1 MRRAAPAA
9 APVAVDKEVKRK
21 QRMGDIKLDLH
32 RVLLDNLNLAA
43 LEHATEAD
51 LRAEINAISA
61 EHLNDNAIVL
71 GREDRIIL
79 NKELYDEVTG
89 LGPLETLLQDES
101 VNDIL
106 VNGPQQIFVE
116 RSGKLELTDVTF
128 KDERHLL
135 RIIDKIVSAVG
146 RRVDESKP
154 YVDARLKDGSR
165 FNAMVPPVAVD
176 GSLVSIRKFKKD
188 KLGIDDLVQ
197 FGAFSEEMAAY
208 LQAAVSTRLN
218 VIVSGGTGSG
228 KTTTLNA
235 LSSFIADDERILT
248 IEDTAELQLQQTHV
262 GRMESR
268 PPNVEGKGEV
278 SPRDC
283 LKNALRMRPDRII
296 VGETRGE
303 EVIDMLQAMNTGHD
317 GSMTTIHANNPR
329 DGISRLE
336 NMVAM
341 AGIEMPL
348 KAVRSQISSAVNLI
362 VQASR
367 LQDGSRRMTS
377 ITEITGMEGD
387 VISMQEIFR
396 FQRVGPDARQQDH
409 RPLSQPQACAATSPS
424 ASASGAMICPRPSLN
439 PSQRS
444 KPHGHQCRTHHLR
457 SDLYRR
463 AGARRR
469 ASIWRLFGRSIS
481 LNSRVNRRLEMIE
494 KGDTPRGGAGQ
505 ICARRCSSTRKSK
518 GIPLYS
524 LWLSEKAQKGRDCLL
539 PATADH
545 GDGRPFGSVLPWPD
559 RRHRDRSTRAHRRL
573 HRHGGRCC
581 VYVGVH
587 ESQQA
592 HGDHRRTAPRCGRAD
607 GALLARRSP
616 VHQRHHH
623 REQRNPRPACLRI
636 RCDRG

>member
-1 MRRAAPAA
+1 MFSKYKKPDGSKPTTGGSAPKVQEVPTATVGEAESAASSLRKPVPTKPAA
-9 APVAVDKEVKRK
+9 AGTVDKERKRK
-21 QRMGDIKLDLH
+21 ERLAEIKIDLH
-32 RVLLDNLNLAA
+32 RSLLDNLNLGA
-43 LEHATEAD
+43 LDQASEAD
-51 LRAEINAISA
+51 LKAEISDIAGEALQERN
-61 EHLNDNAIVL
+61 IVL
-71 GREDRIIL
+71 NREDRSTL
-79 NKELYDEVTG
+79 NQELYDEVRG
-89 LGPLETLLQDES
+89 LGPLEPLLKDET

-106 VNGPQQIFVE
+106 VNGPQQVFVE
-116 RSGKLELTDVTF
+116 RAGKLELTDTTF
-128 KDERHLL
+128 KDEKHLL

-146 RRVDESKP
+146 RRVDESNP
-154 YVDARLKDGSR
+154 YVDARLQDGSR
-165 FNAMVPPVAVD
+165 FNAMVPPIAVD

-188 KLGIDDLVQ
+188 KLGIDDLVK

-208 LQAAVSTRLN
+208 LQAAVATRLN

-235 LSSFIADDERILT
+235 LSSFIDNSERILT

-348 KAVRSQISSAVNLI
+348 KAVRSQVSSAVNLL

-377 ITEITGMEGD
+377 VTEITGMEGD

-396 FQRVGPDARQQDH
+396 FQRIGLTNDNKIIGHFTGTGVRSNFSERFRLWGYDLPPAIYE
-409 RPLSQPQACAATSPS
+409 PIAA
-424 ASASGAMICPRPSLN
+424 
-439 PSQRS
+439 
-444 KPHGHQCRTHHLR
+444 
-457 SDLYRR
+457 
-463 AGARRR
+463 
-469 ASIWRLFGRSIS
+469 
-481 LNSRVNRRLEMIE
+481 E
-494 KGDTPRGGAGQ
+494 
-505 ICARRCSSTRKSK
+505 
-518 GIPLYS
+518 
-524 LWLSEKAQKGRDCLL
+524 
-539 PATADH
+539 
-545 GDGRPFGSVLPWPD
+545 
-559 RRHRDRSTRAHRRL
+559 
-573 HRHGGRCC
+573 
-581 VYVGVH
+581 
-587 ESQQA
+587 
-592 HGDHRRTAPRCGRAD
+592 
-607 GALLARRSP
+607 
-616 VHQRHHH
+616 
-623 REQRNPRPACLRI
+623 
-636 RCDRG
+636 

>member
-1 MRRAAPAA
+1 MFSRYKKNGAEPAKPVIPAVKAEPQSAAAAPAPEVKPSLRKPLPASSAQA
-9 APVAVDKEVKRK
+9 APQDKERKRK
-21 QRMGDIKLDLH
+21 ERLGEIKLEMH
-32 RVLLDNLNLAA
+32 RSLLDNLNLSA
-43 LEHATEAD
+43 LETASEAE
-51 LRAEINAISA
+51 LRAEIGAITGEVLEERSII
-61 EHLNDNAIVL
+61 LN
-71 GREDRIIL
+71 REDRTTL
-79 NKELYDEVTG
+79 VQELYDEVRG
-89 LGPLETLLQDES
+89 LGPLETLLKDDT

-106 VNGPQQIFVE
+106 VNGPHQIFVE
-116 RSGKLELTDVTF
+116 REGKLQLSDVTF

-146 RRVDESKP
+146 RRVDESNP
-154 YVDARLKDGSR
+154 YVDARLADGSR

-188 KLGIDDLVQ
+188 KLGIDDLVN

-208 LQAAVSTRLN
+208 LQAAVATRLN

-235 LSSFIADDERILT
+235 LSSFIDNSERILT

-341 AGIEMPL
+341 AGMEMPL
-348 KAVRSQISSAVNLI
+348 KAVRSQISSAVNLL

-387 VISMQEIFR
+387 VISMQEVFR
-396 FQRVGPDARQQDH
+396 FQRVGLTPDNKIIGH
-409 RPLSQPQACAATSPS
+409 FTATGVRSAYSERFRLWGYDLPPS
-424 ASASGAMICPRPSLN
+424 IYEPT
-439 PSQRS
+439 
-444 KPHGHQCRTHHLR
+444 K
-457 SDLYRR
+457 
-463 AGARRR
+463 AG
-469 ASIWRLFGRSIS
+469 
-481 LNSRVNRRLEMIE
+481 
-494 KGDTPRGGAGQ
+494 
-505 ICARRCSSTRKSK
+505 
-518 GIPLYS
+518 
-524 LWLSEKAQKGRDCLL
+524 
-539 PATADH
+539 
-545 GDGRPFGSVLPWPD
+545 
-559 RRHRDRSTRAHRRL
+559 
-573 HRHGGRCC
+573 
-581 VYVGVH
+581 
-587 ESQQA
+587 
-592 HGDHRRTAPRCGRAD
+592 
-607 GALLARRSP
+607 
-616 VHQRHHH
+616 
-623 REQRNPRPACLRI
+623 
-636 RCDRG
+636 

>member
-1 MRRAAPAA
+1 MFSKYKKDKTAMPAALDAPTDKAAPKAAPETAPVKTSMRKAAPATPA
-9 APVAVDKEVKRK
+9 QVTPIDKERKRK
-21 QRMGDIKLDLH
+21 ERMGEIKLDLH
-32 RVLLDNLNLAA
+32 RVLLDNLNLSA
-43 LEHATEAD
+43 LEHATEQD
-51 LRAEINAISA
+51 LRQEISA
-61 EHLNDNAIVL
+61 IASEHLQAQSIVL
-71 GREDRIIL
+71 NREDRQTL
-79 NKELYDEVTG
+79 TSELYDEVTG
-89 LGPLETLLQDES
+89 LGPLETLLKDDTI
-101 VNDIL
+101 NDIL

-116 RSGKLELTDVTF
+116 RDGNLELSDITF

-146 RRVDESKP
+146 RRVDESNP

-188 KLGIDDLVQ
+188 KLGIDDLVA
-197 FGAFSEEMAAY
+197 FGAFTEEMAAY
-208 LQAAVSTRLN
+208 LQAAVATRLN
-218 VIVSGGTGSG
+218 IIVSGGTGSG

-235 LSSFIADDERILT
+235 LSSFIDNDERILT

-317 GSMTTIHANNPR
+317 GSMTTIHANSAR

-336 NMVAM
+336 NMIAM

-377 ITEITGMEGD
+377 ITEITGMEGE

-396 FQRVGPDARQQDH
+396 YQRVGLTPDNKIIGHFTATGVRSAYAERFRLWGYDL
-409 RPLSQPQACAATSPS
+409 PPSIYEPIAA
-424 ASASGAMICPRPSLN
+424 
-439 PSQRS
+439 Q
-444 KPHGHQCRTHHLR
+444 
-457 SDLYRR
+457 
-463 AGARRR
+463 
-469 ASIWRLFGRSIS
+469 
-481 LNSRVNRRLEMIE
+481 
-494 KGDTPRGGAGQ
+494 
-505 ICARRCSSTRKSK
+505 
-518 GIPLYS
+518 
-524 LWLSEKAQKGRDCLL
+524 
-539 PATADH
+539 
-545 GDGRPFGSVLPWPD
+545 
-559 RRHRDRSTRAHRRL
+559 
-573 HRHGGRCC
+573 
-581 VYVGVH
+581 
-587 ESQQA
+587 
-592 HGDHRRTAPRCGRAD
+592 
-607 GALLARRSP
+607 
-616 VHQRHHH
+616 
-623 REQRNPRPACLRI
+623 
-636 RCDRG
+636 

>member
-1 MRRAAPAA
+1 MFSKYKKDKTAMPAALDAPTDKAAPKAAPETAPVKTSMRKAAPATPA
-9 APVAVDKEVKRK
+9 QVTPIDKERKRK
-21 QRMGDIKLDLH
+21 ERMGEIKLDLH
-32 RVLLDNLNLAA
+32 RVLLDNLNLSA
-43 LEHATEAD
+43 LEHATEQD
-51 LRAEINAISA
+51 LRQEISA
-61 EHLNDNAIVL
+61 IASEHLQAQSIVL
-71 GREDRIIL
+71 NREDRQTL
-79 NKELYDEVTG
+79 TSELYDEVTG
-89 LGPLETLLQDES
+89 LGPLETLLKDDT

-116 RSGKLELTDVTF
+116 RDGNLELSDITF

-146 RRVDESKP
+146 RRVDESNP

-188 KLGIDDLVQ
+188 KLGIDDLVA
-197 FGAFSEEMAAY
+197 FGAFTEEMAAY
-208 LQAAVSTRLN
+208 LQAAVATRLN
-218 VIVSGGTGSG
+218 IIVSGGTGSG

-235 LSSFIADDERILT
+235 LSSFIDNDERILT

-317 GSMTTIHANNPR
+317 GSMTTIHANSAR

-336 NMVAM
+336 NMIAM

-377 ITEITGMEGD
+377 ITEITGMEGE

-396 FQRVGPDARQQDH
+396 YQRVGLTPDNKIIGHFTATGVRSAYAERFRLWGYDL
-409 RPLSQPQACAATSPS
+409 PPSIYEPIAA
-424 ASASGAMICPRPSLN
+424 
-439 PSQRS
+439 Q
-444 KPHGHQCRTHHLR
+444 
-457 SDLYRR
+457 
-463 AGARRR
+463 
-469 ASIWRLFGRSIS
+469 
-481 LNSRVNRRLEMIE
+481 
-494 KGDTPRGGAGQ
+494 
-505 ICARRCSSTRKSK
+505 
-518 GIPLYS
+518 
-524 LWLSEKAQKGRDCLL
+524 
-539 PATADH
+539 
-545 GDGRPFGSVLPWPD
+545 
-559 RRHRDRSTRAHRRL
+559 
-573 HRHGGRCC
+573 
-581 VYVGVH
+581 
-587 ESQQA
+587 
-592 HGDHRRTAPRCGRAD
+592 
-607 GALLARRSP
+607 
-616 VHQRHHH
+616 
-623 REQRNPRPACLRI
+623 
-636 RCDRG
+636 

>member
-1 MRRAAPAA
+1 MFSKYKKPGDVAVATPAPKAKAPAPQQPPEEVVAPKPASMRRVAQAATV
-9 APVAVDKEVKRK
+9 APQDRDVKRK
-21 QRMGDIKLDLH
+21 QRMSDIKLELH
-32 RVLLDNLNLAA
+32 RALLENLNLAA
-43 LEHATEAD
+43 LEHASEQD
-51 LRAEINAISA
+51 LRSEINEISTEILA
-61 EHLNDNAIVL
+61 EKSIVL
-71 GREDRIIL
+71 NREDRFQL
-79 NKELYDEVTG
+79 NSELYDEVTG
-89 LGPLETLLQDES
+89 LGPLETLLKDDS

-116 RSGKLELTDVTF
+116 RAGKLQLTDVTF
-128 KDERHLL
+128 KDEKHLL

-146 RRVDESKP
+146 RRVDESNP

-165 FNAMVPPVAVD
+165 FNAMVPPIAVD

-188 KLGIDDLVQ
+188 KLGIDDLVS

-208 LQAAVSTRLN
+208 LQAAVATRLN
-218 VIVSGGTGSG
+218 IIVSGGTGSG

-235 LSSFIADDERILT
+235 LSSFIANDERILT

-317 GSMTTIHANNPR
+317 GSMTTIHANSAR
-329 DGISRLE
+329 DGVSRLE
-336 NMVAM
+336 NMIAM

-396 FQRVGPDARQQDH
+396 FQRVGLTPENKIIGHFTGTGVRSHFSERFKMWGYD
-409 RPLSQPQACAATSPS
+409 LPS
-424 ASASGAMICPRPSLN
+424 
-439 PSQRS
+439 
-444 KPHGHQCRTHHLR
+444 
-457 SDLYRR
+457 
-463 AGARRR
+463 
-469 ASIWRLFGRSIS
+469 SIY
-481 LNSRVNRRLEMIE
+481 E
-494 KGDTPRGGAGQ
+494 
-505 ICARRCSSTRKSK
+505 
-518 GIPLYS
+518 
-524 LWLSEKAQKGRDCLL
+524 
-539 PATADH
+539 
-545 GDGRPFGSVLPWPD
+545 
-559 RRHRDRSTRAHRRL
+559 
-573 HRHGGRCC
+573 
-581 VYVGVH
+581 
-587 ESQQA
+587 
-592 HGDHRRTAPRCGRAD
+592 
-607 GALLARRSP
+607 P
-616 VHQRHHH
+616 VVVK
-623 REQRNPRPACLRI
+623 
-636 RCDRG
+636 